1 MLDSIKEI
9 FKESIETKIAAL
21 EILPDPTAKAS
32 NMIIEA
38 LIAGNKIMTCGS
50 DGSSALAQMF
60 TAKLVNKYDRE
71 RPPGGE
77 GGEIAALIGE
87 NDVEIRVPSN
97 NHARIEEVHLLVIN
111 SLCETIDNTL
121 FPSINL

>member
-71 RPPGGE
+71 RPPLPA
-77 GGEIAALIGE
+77 IALNGCS
-87 NDVEIRVPSN
+87 VT
-97 NHARIEEVHLLVIN
+97 IN
-111 SLCETIDNTL
+111 SIASHTSFEYDNHCAHGWRRR
-121 FPSINL
+121 